1 MLNLYRRHLRSCGH
15 SLRTQK
21 KCGCPIW
28 VQGTLHGKWL
38 KKSLDLRNWEA
49 AQKLVREW
57 EGGGGAQT
65 VPVKAAC
72 ERFLTDCEA
81 RHLGPA
87 QLGKY
92 KLLVAELKAE
102 FGARPVSAI
111 SVDDLRSFRESWEL
125 SAISSK
131 KKIERLRTFFKF
143 CQESGWTHTN
153 PARALKPPKDT
164 HTPTLPFSNSEI
176 EKIVWAI
183 EVYPERPRGRR
194 SQVRAFVNLLRFSGL
209 RIRDAVT
216 LSKEKIQDGKLLLYT
231 QKTGTPVH
239 IPLPTSVLNELEFI
253 PTTRFYFWSGHG
265 NPKSA
270 VSDWQRS
277 LAKLF
282 TLAGVKGH
290 AHRFR
295 DTFSV
300 DLLKAGVP
308 LESVSVLL
316 GHSSIKTT
324 EKHYAPWVKSR
335 QISLEQ
341 SIEKAWKLSD

>member
-1 MLNLYRRHLRSCGH
+1 M
-15 SLRTQK
+15 
-21 KCGCPIW
+21 
-28 VQGTLHGKWL
+28 

-49 AQKLVREW
+49 AQKLVREL
-57 EGGGGAQT
+57 EGGAGAQT
-65 VPVKAAC
+65 VPVTDAC
-72 ERFLTDCEA
+72 ERFLADCEA

-92 KLLVAELKAE
+92 KLLIGELKKA
-102 FGARPVSAI
+102 FDGVPVSGV
-111 SVDDLRSFRESWEL
+111 SVDHLRSLRESWVL
-125 SAISSK
+125 SAITSR

-143 CQESGWTHTN
+143 CQESGWCHSN
-153 PARALKPPKDT
+153 PARALKPPKET
-164 HTPTLPFSNSEI
+164 HTPTLPFSDSEI

-183 EVYPERPRGRR
+183 EIYPERPKGRR
-194 SQVRAFVNLLRFSGL
+194 AQVRAFVNLLRYSGL

-239 IPLPTSVLNELEFI
+239 IPLPKSVLNELGAI
-253 PTTRFYFWSGHG
+253 PTTKFYFWSGNG
-265 NPKSA
+265 DPKSA
-270 VSDWQRS
+270 VADWQRS
-277 LAKLF
+277 LSKLF
-282 TLAGVKGH
+282 SLAGVKGH

-316 GHSSIKTT
+316 GHTSIKTT

-335 QISLEQ
+335 QISLEK
-341 SIEKAWKLSD
+341 SIEKAWKL